1 MAVKM
6 INENGNVTVKTAKQ
20 VKTERTVR
28 KVQKYITV
36 ALTVMMVVAMS
47 SVMVFATAAT
57 AATADNSAPA
67 NVQTTTMNGL
77 SNIIWWLVRVAVMA
91 IGGIPA
97 VIKIVQGQS
106 DENARDR
113 NAGIATLVI
122 TAAVFGATFAIQSL
136 IGI

>member
-6 INENGNVTVKTAKQ
+6 INENGKVMTKTAKQ

-36 ALTVMMVVAMS
+36 ALTVMIVLAIS
-47 SVMVFATAAT
+47 SVMVFATDGTTSDNT
-57 AATADNSAPA
+57 APT
-67 NVQTTTMNGL
+67 NVQTATMSGL
-77 SNIIWWLVRVAVMA
+77 SAIIWWLVRVAVLA

-97 VIKIVQGQS
+97 VIKIVQGQA
-106 DENARDR
+106 DENPRDR

-122 TAAVFGATFAIQSL
+122 TAAVFGATFAIQNL

>member
-28 KVQKYITV
+28 KMQKYITV
-36 ALTVMMVVAMS
+36 ALTVMMVLAMS
-47 SVMVFATAAT
+47 SVMVFATGAT
-57 AATADNSAPA
+57 SDNTAPTG
-67 NVQTTTMNGL
+67 VQTETMSGL
-77 SNIIWWLVRVAVMA
+77 STIIWWLVRVAVLA

-97 VIKIVQGQS
+97 VIKIVQGQA
-106 DENARDR
+106 DENPRDR

-122 TAAVFGATFAIQSL
+122 TAAVFGATFAIQNL

>member
-28 KVQKYITV
+28 KMQKYITV
-36 ALTVMMVVAMS
+36 ALTVMMVLAMS
-47 SVMVFATAAT
+47 SAMVFATDP
-57 AATADNSAPA
+57 DNNAPEG
-67 NVQTTTMNGL
+67 VSTTTMSGL
-77 SNIIWWLVRVAVMA
+77 SDIIWWLVRVAVLA

-97 VIKIVQGQS
+97 VIKIVQGQA
-106 DENARDR
+106 DENPRDR

-122 TAAVFGATFAIQSL
+122 TAAVFGATFAIQAL

>member
-1 MAVKM
+1 MAVKT
-6 INENGNVTVKTAKQ
+6 INENGNVMTKTAKQ

-36 ALTVMMVVAMS
+36 ALTVMMVLAIS
-47 SVMVFATAAT
+47 SVMVFATDP
-57 AATADNSAPA
+57 DNNAPA
-67 NVQTTTMNGL
+67 NVQTATMNGL
-77 SNIIWWLVRVAVMA
+77 STIIWWLVRVAVLA

-97 VIKIVQGQS
+97 VIKIVQGQA
-106 DENARDR
+106 DENPRDR

-122 TAAVFGATFAIQSL
+122 TAAVFGATFAIQNL

>member
-6 INENGNVTVKTAKQ
+6 INENGNVMTKTAKQ

-36 ALTVMMVVAMS
+36 ALTVMIVLAIS
-47 SVMVFATAAT
+47 SVMVFATTDGTTSDNT
-57 AATADNSAPA
+57 APT
-67 NVQTTTMNGL
+67 NVQTATMSGL
-77 SNIIWWLVRVAVMA
+77 SAIIWWLVRVAVLA

-97 VIKIVQGQS
+97 VIKIVQGQA
-106 DENARDR
+106 DENPRDR

-122 TAAVFGATFAIQSL
+122 TAAVFGATFAIQNL

>member
-6 INENGNVTVKTAKQ
+6 INENGNVMTKTAKQ

-36 ALTVMMVVAMS
+36 ALTVMMVLAIS
-47 SVMVFATAAT
+47 SVMVFATDP
-57 AATADNSAPA
+57 DNNAPEG
-67 NVQTTTMNGL
+67 VSTTTMSGL
-77 SNIIWWLVRVAVMA
+77 SDIIWWLVRVAVLA

-97 VIKIVQGQS
+97 VIKIVQGQA
-106 DENARDR
+106 DENPRDR

-122 TAAVFGATFAIQSL
+122 TAAVFGATFAIQNL

>member
-36 ALTVMMVVAMS
+36 ALTVMMVLAMS
-47 SVMVFATAAT
+47 SVMVFATGGGT
-57 AATADNSAPA
+57 TGDNSAPTG
-67 NVQTTTMNGL
+67 VSTTTMNGL
-77 SNIIWWLVRVAVMA
+77 SDIIWWLVRVAVLA

-97 VIKIVQGQS
+97 VIKIVQGQA
-106 DENARDR
+106 DENPRDR

-122 TAAVFGATFAIQSL
+122 TAAVFGATFAIQAL

>member
-1 MAVKM
+1 MAMKI
-6 INENGNVTVKTAKQ
+6 INENGKVMTKTTKQ

-36 ALTVMMVVAMS
+36 ALTVMMVLAMS
-47 SVMVFATAAT
+47 SVMVFATGGT
-57 AATADNSAPA
+57 TADNSAPSG
-67 NVQTTTMNGL
+67 VQTTTMNGL
-77 SNIIWWLVRVAVMA
+77 SDIIWWLVRVAVLA

-106 DENARDR
+106 DENPRDR

-122 TAAVFGATFAIQSL
+122 TAAVFGATFAIQNL

>member
-28 KVQKYITV
+28 KMQKYITV
-36 ALTVMMVVAMS
+36 ALTVMMVLAMS
-47 SVMVFATAAT
+47 SVMVFATGAST
-57 AATADNSAPA
+57 TSDNTAPA
-67 NVQTTTMNGL
+67 NVQTATMSGL
-77 SNIIWWLVRVAVMA
+77 STIIWWLVRVAVLA

-97 VIKIVQGQS
+97 VIKIVQGQA
-106 DENARDR
+106 DENPRDR

-122 TAAVFGATFAIQSL
+122 TAAVFGATFAIQAL

>member
-20 VKTERTVR
+20 VKTERTIR

-36 ALTVMMVVAMS
+36 ALTVMMVLAMS
-47 SVMVFATAAT
+47 TVMVFATGAST
-57 AATADNSAPA
+57 TSDNTAPA
-67 NVQTTTMNGL
+67 NVQTATMSGL
-77 SNIIWWLVRVAVMA
+77 STIIWWLVRVAVLA

-97 VIKIVQGQS
+97 VIKIVQGQA
-106 DENARDR
+106 DENPRDR

-122 TAAVFGATFAIQSL
+122 TAAVFGATFAIQAL

>member
-1 MAVKM
+1 MAVKT
-6 INENGNVTVKTAKQ
+6 INENGNVMTKTAKQ

-36 ALTVMMVVAMS
+36 ALTVMIVLAIS
-47 SVMVFATAAT
+47 SVMVFATDGTTSDNT
-57 AATADNSAPA
+57 APT
-67 NVQTTTMNGL
+67 NVQTATMSGL
-77 SNIIWWLVRVAVMA
+77 SAIIWWLVRVAVLA

-97 VIKIVQGQS
+97 VIKIVQGQA
-106 DENARDR
+106 DENPRDR

-122 TAAVFGATFAIQSL
+122 TAAVFGATFAIQNL

>member
-36 ALTVMMVVAMS
+36 ALTVMMVLAMS
-47 SVMVFATAAT
+47 SVMVFATGEST
-57 AATADNSAPA
+57 TSDNTAPA
-67 NVQTTTMNGL
+67 NVQTATMSGL
-77 SNIIWWLVRVAVMA
+77 STIIWWLVRVAVLA

-106 DENARDR
+106 DEDSRVR
-113 NAGIATLVI
+113 NAGIATLIV
-122 TAAVFGATFAIQSL
+122 TAAAFGATFAIQNL

>member
-20 VKTERTVR
+20 VKSERTVR
-28 KVQKYITV
+28 KMQKYITV
-36 ALTVMMVVAMS
+36 ALTVMMVLAMS
-47 SVMVFATAAT
+47 SVIVFATGGGT
-57 AATADNSAPA
+57 TGDNSAPTG
-67 NVQTTTMNGL
+67 VSTTTMNGL
-77 SNIIWWLVRVAVMA
+77 SDIIWWLVRVAVLA

-97 VIKIVQGQS
+97 VIKIVQGQA
-106 DENARDR
+106 DENPRDR

-122 TAAVFGATFAIQSL
+122 TAAVFGATFAIQAL

>member
-28 KVQKYITV
+28 KMQKYITV
-36 ALTVMMVVAMS
+36 ALTVMMVLAMS
-47 SVMVFATAAT
+47 SVIVFATCGGT
-57 AATADNSAPA
+57 TGDNSAPTG
-67 NVQTTTMNGL
+67 VSTTTMNGL
-77 SNIIWWLVRVAVMA
+77 SDIIWWLVRVAVLA

-97 VIKIVQGQS
+97 VIKIVQGQA
-106 DENARDR
+106 DENPRDR

-122 TAAVFGATFAIQSL
+122 TAAVFGATFAIQNL

>member
-6 INENGNVTVKTAKQ
+6 INENGNVMTKTAKQ

-36 ALTVMMVVAMS
+36 ALTVMIVLAIS
-47 SVMVFATAAT
+47 SVMVFATDGTTSDNTAPTNVETAT
-57 AATADNSAPA
+57 MS
-67 NVQTTTMNGL
+67 GL
-77 SNIIWWLVRVAVMA
+77 SAIIWWLVRVAVLA

-97 VIKIVQGQS
+97 VIKIVQGQA
-106 DENARDR
+106 DENPRDR

-122 TAAVFGATFAIQSL
+122 TAAVFGATFAIQNL

>member
-1 MAVKM
+1 MAMKI
-6 INENGNVTVKTAKQ
+6 INENGKVMTKTAKQ

-36 ALTVMMVVAMS
+36 AITVMMVLSMS
-47 SVMVFATAAT
+47 SVMVFATGT
-57 AATADNSAPA
+57 TADNSAPSG
-67 NVQTTTMNGL
+67 VQTTTMNGL
-77 SNIIWWLVRVAVMA
+77 SDIIWWLVRVAVLA

-106 DENARDR
+106 DENPRDR

-122 TAAVFGATFAIQSL
+122 TAAVFGATFAIQNL

>member
-28 KVQKYITV
+28 KMQKYITV
-36 ALTVMMVVAMS
+36 ALTVMMVLAMS
-47 SVMVFATAAT
+47 SVIVFATGGGT
-57 AATADNSAPA
+57 TGDNSAPTG
-67 NVQTTTMNGL
+67 VSTTTMNGL
-77 SNIIWWLVRVAVMA
+77 SDIIWWLVRVAVLA

-97 VIKIVQGQS
+97 VIKIVQGQA
-106 DENARDR
+106 DENPRDR

-122 TAAVFGATFAIQSL
+122 TAAVFGATFAIQAL

>member
-36 ALTVMMVVAMS
+36 ALTVMMVLAMS
-47 SVMVFATAAT
+47 SVMVFATSGG
-57 AATADNSAPA
+57 DNSAPA
-67 NVQTTTMNGL
+67 NVQTSTMNGL
-77 SNIIWWLVRVAVMA
+77 SNIIWWLVRVAIMA

-97 VIKIVQGQS
+97 LIKIAQGQA
-106 DENARDR
+106 DENPRDR

-122 TAAVFGATFAIQSL
+122 TAAVFGATFAVQAL

>member
-28 KVQKYITV
+28 KMQKYITV
-36 ALTVMMVVAMS
+36 ALTVMMVLAMS
-47 SVMVFATAAT
+47 SVIVFATGGGT
-57 AATADNSAPA
+57 TGDNSAPTG
-67 NVQTTTMNGL
+67 VSTTTMSGL
-77 SNIIWWLVRVAVMA
+77 SAIIWWLVRVAVLA

-97 VIKIVQGQS
+97 VIKIVQGQA
-106 DENARDR
+106 DENPRDR

-122 TAAVFGATFAIQSL
+122 TAAVFGATFAIQAL

>member
-6 INENGNVTVKTAKQ
+6 INENGNVMTKTAKQ

-36 ALTVMMVVAMS
+36 ALTVMMVLAMS
-47 SVMVFATAAT
+47 SVIVFATGGGT
-57 AATADNSAPA
+57 TGDNSAPTG
-67 NVQTTTMNGL
+67 VSTTTMNGL
-77 SNIIWWLVRVAVMA
+77 SDIIWWLVRVAVLA

-97 VIKIVQGQS
+97 VIKIVQGQA
-106 DENARDR
+106 DENPRDR

-122 TAAVFGATFAIQSL
+122 TAAVFGATFAIQNL

>member
-28 KVQKYITV
+28 KMQKYITV
-36 ALTVMMVVAMS
+36 ALTVMMVLAMS
-47 SVMVFATAAT
+47 SVMVFATGAT
-57 AATADNSAPA
+57 GDNTAPTG
-67 NVQTTTMNGL
+67 VQTETMSGL
-77 SNIIWWLVRVAVMA
+77 STIIWWLVRVAVLA

-97 VIKIVQGQS
+97 VIKIVQGQA
-106 DENARDR
+106 DENPRDR

-122 TAAVFGATFAIQSL
+122 TAAVFGATFAIQAL

>member
-1 MAVKM
+1 MAMKI
-6 INENGNVTVKTAKQ
+6 INENGKVMTKTTKQ

-36 ALTVMMVVAMS
+36 ALTVMMVLAMS
-47 SVMVFATAAT
+47 SVMVFATGGT
-57 AATADNSAPA
+57 TADNSAPSG
-67 NVQTTTMNGL
+67 VQTTTMNGL
-77 SNIIWWLVRVAVMA
+77 SDIIWWLVRVAVLA

-97 VIKIVQGQS
+97 VIKIVQGQA
-106 DENARDR
+106 DENPRDR

-122 TAAVFGATFAIQSL
+122 TAAVFGATFAIQAL

>member
-36 ALTVMMVVAMS
+36 ALTVMMVLAIS
-47 SVMVFATAAT
+47 SVMVFATDP
-57 AATADNSAPA
+57 DNNAPA
-67 NVQTTTMNGL
+67 NVQTATMNGL
-77 SNIIWWLVRVAVMA
+77 STIIWWLVRVAVLA

-97 VIKIVQGQS
+97 VIKIVQGQA
-106 DENARDR
+106 DENPRDR

-122 TAAVFGATFAIQSL
+122 TAAVFGATFAIQAL

>member
-28 KVQKYITV
+28 KMRKYITV
-36 ALTVMMVVAMS
+36 ALTVMMVLAMS
-47 SVMVFATAAT
+47 SVMVFATGGTTGDNAAP
-57 AATADNSAPA
+57 DGVS
-67 NVQTTTMNGL
+67 TTTMSGL
-77 SNIIWWLVRVAVMA
+77 STIIWWLVRVAVLA
-91 IGGIPA
+91 VGGIPA
-97 VIKIVQGQS
+97 VIKIVQGQA
-106 DENARDR
+106 DENPRDR

-122 TAAVFGATFAIQSL
+122 TAAVFGATFAIQAL

>member
-36 ALTVMMVVAMS
+36 ALTVMIVLAIS
-47 SVMVFATAAT
+47 SVMVFATDGTTSDNT
-57 AATADNSAPA
+57 APS
-67 NVQTTTMNGL
+67 NVQTATMSGL
-77 SNIIWWLVRVAVMA
+77 STIIWWLVRVAVLA

-97 VIKIVQGQS
+97 VIKIVQGQA
-106 DENARDR
+106 DENPRDR

-122 TAAVFGATFAIQSL
+122 TAAVFGATFAIQAL

>member
-28 KVQKYITV
+28 KMQKYITV
-36 ALTVMMVVAMS
+36 ALTVMMVLAMS
-47 SVMVFATAAT
+47 TVMVFATGEST
-57 AATADNSAPA
+57 TSDNTAPA
-67 NVQTTTMNGL
+67 NVQTATMSGL
-77 SNIIWWLVRVAVMA
+77 STIIWWLVRVAVLA

-97 VIKIVQGQS
+97 VIKIVQGQA
-106 DENARDR
+106 DENPRDR

-122 TAAVFGATFAIQSL
+122 TAAVFGATFAIQAL

>member
-1 MAVKM
+1 M

-36 ALTVMMVVAMS
+36 ALTVMMVLAMS
-47 SVMVFATAAT
+47 SVMVFATGGGT
-57 AATADNSAPA
+57 TGDNSAPTG
-67 NVQTTTMNGL
+67 VSTTTMNGL
-77 SNIIWWLVRVAVMA
+77 SDIIWWLVRVAVLA

-97 VIKIVQGQS
+97 VIKIVQGQA
-106 DENARDR
+106 DENPRDR

-122 TAAVFGATFAIQSL
+122 TAAVFGATFAIQAL

>member
-6 INENGNVTVKTAKQ
+6 INENGNVMTKTAKQ

-36 ALTVMMVVAMS
+36 ALTVMMVLAVS
-47 SVMVFATAAT
+47 SIMVFATDPDNT
-57 AATADNSAPA
+57 APSG
-67 NVQTTTMNGL
+67 VSTTTMSGL
-77 SNIIWWLVRVAVMA
+77 SAIIWWLVRVAVLA

-106 DENARDR
+106 DEDSRVR
-113 NAGIATLVI
+113 NAGIATLIV
-122 TAAVFGATFAIQSL
+122 TAAAFGATFAIQNL

>member
-6 INENGNVTVKTAKQ
+6 INENGNVMTKTAKQ

-36 ALTVMMVVAMS
+36 ALTVMMVLAMS
-47 SVMVFATAAT
+47 SVMVFATSGG
-57 AATADNSAPA
+57 DNSAPSG
-67 NVQTTTMNGL
+67 VSTTTMNGL
-77 SNIIWWLVRVAVMA
+77 SAIIWWLVRVAVLA

-106 DENARDR
+106 DEDSRVR
-113 NAGIATLVI
+113 NAGIATLIV
-122 TAAVFGATFAIQSL
+122 TAAAFGATFAIQNL

>member
-28 KVQKYITV
+28 KMQKYITV
-36 ALTVMMVVAMS
+36 ALTVMMVLAMS
-47 SVMVFATAAT
+47 SVMVFATGESTTSDNT
-57 AATADNSAPA
+57 APTG
-67 NVQTTTMNGL
+67 VQTETMSGL
-77 SNIIWWLVRVAVMA
+77 STIIWWLVRVAVLA

-97 VIKIVQGQS
+97 VIKIVQGQA
-106 DENARDR
+106 DENPRDR

-122 TAAVFGATFAIQSL
+122 TAAVFGATFAIQNL

>member
-1 MAVKM
+1 MAVKT
-6 INENGNVTVKTAKQ
+6 INENGNVMTKTAKQ

-36 ALTVMMVVAMS
+36 ALTVMIVLAIS
-47 SVMVFATAAT
+47 SVMVFATDP
-57 AATADNSAPA
+57 DNNAPA
-67 NVQTTTMNGL
+67 NVQTATMNGL
-77 SNIIWWLVRVAVMA
+77 STIIWWLVRVAVLA

-97 VIKIVQGQS
+97 VIKIVQGQA
-106 DENARDR
+106 DENPRDR

-122 TAAVFGATFAIQSL
+122 TAAVFGATFAIQNL